1 MIQKIDPVFFSW
13 YTKKQI
19 GSGTDGKVFSI
30 QKDNSDGTSE
40 ISSLKI
46 IRIGENKSDRQSVY
60 QSTTN
65 FLNEDD
71 YYQKT
76 IKSITDNID
85 IVMQTDAGRHF
96 VKYEQYEQRKASD
109 GKGWLI
115 LIRLER
121 MKSLSELI
129 DEFSFTHDE
138 VVRLGISL
146 CQSLIKCRSFGYI
159 YPNLKPENVLF
170 DKNGICKL
178 GDFGTFSL
186 LEPSRAAVAYKR
198 TEYYMAPEFIKSGK
212 VNCTIDTYSLGLILY
227 MLVNRNRLPFVEP
240 YPQNVTINSLNKSK
254 ENRMQGKRLPKALL
268 ASDELEK
275 IINKACNPKENK
287 RYLSPKQMLSDLK
300 KLLKDEVIN
309 LIDEQEL
316 QDDSEIQE
324 NLEDD
329 IQTKFVSTA
338 QKMQPIYT
346 DEQLEQGIKEKEIQD
361 EIEPDQSEEL
371 VEVEQ
376 YISLKDEI
384 SIPNVKADTY
394 HGEKEK
400 KDQPTTYA
408 KLPKIKRVARVDT
421 RDIKKILV
429 LVFIAIFFLSL
440 CIISLSLMS
449 AQNEQLMIFND
460 IFYNNER
467 WGILQWLTS

>member
-19 GSGTDGKVFSI
+19 GTGTDGKVFSI
-30 QKDNSDGTSE
+30 EKDNSDGTSE

-46 IRIGENKSDRQSVY
+46 IRIGENKSDRKSVY

-96 VKYEQYEQRKASD
+96 VKYEEYEKRKASD
-109 GKGWLI
+109 SKGWLI
-115 LIRLER
+115 LIRFER
-121 MKSLSELI
+121 MKSLSELLE
-129 DEFSFTHDE
+129 EFSFTHDE

-170 DKNGICKL
+170 DKNGVCKL

-186 LEPSRAAVAYKR
+186 LEPSRAAIAYKR

-254 ENRMQGKRLPKALL
+254 ENRMQANALPKPLL

-300 KLLKDEVIN
+300 KILKDDLSQVVNE
-309 LIDEQEL
+309 EL
-316 QDDSEIQE
+316 EDNDSEIHE
-324 NLEDD
+324 ELEDD
-329 IQTKFVSTA
+329 VQTKFVSTA
-338 QKMQPIYT
+338 QKMQQIYT
-346 DEQLEQGIKEKEIQD
+346 DEQIEQGIEEKETQD
-361 EIEPDQSEEL
+361 EIELEQTEEI
-371 VEVEQ
+371 VEVEE
-376 YISLKDEI
+376 YVSLKDEI

-408 KLPKIKRVARVDT
+408 QLPKIKRVAKVDS
-421 RDIKKILV
+421 RDIRKILV
-429 LVFIAIFFLSL
+429 LVFIAVFFLSL
-440 CIISLSLMS
+440 CLISMSLMS
-449 AQNEQLMIFND
+449 AQNEQLTILND
-460 IFYNNER
+460 ILYNNER